1 MKTIIRFQTCILAA
15 GSDKRSKRSG
25 SSIQVQ
31 RKQSIIVT
39 FFTIAQ
45 INVYNT
51 MCKFKVTKTEI
62 KMGYMERDKTH
73 QVLTFKSVY

>member
-25 SSIQVQ
+25 STIQVQ

-39 FFTIAQ
+39 FFYNCT
-45 INVYNT
+45 NVYNT

>member
-1 MKTIIRFQTCILAA
+1 MKTIIRFQTFILAA

-25 SSIQVQ
+25 STIQVQ

-45 INVYNT
+45 MFTIQCVNS
-51 MCKFKVTKTEI
+51 KLLRQK
-62 KMGYMERDKTH
+62 
-73 QVLTFKSVY
+73 